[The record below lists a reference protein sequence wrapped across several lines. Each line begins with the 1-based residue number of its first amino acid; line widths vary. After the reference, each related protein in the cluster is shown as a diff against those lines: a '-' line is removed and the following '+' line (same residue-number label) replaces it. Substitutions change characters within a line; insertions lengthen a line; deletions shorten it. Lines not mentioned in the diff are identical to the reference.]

1 MTEALDSYL
10 SSVTFAAVA
19 ETAFSST
26 VLPRTKSADGSQEV
40 IRPQECGNNVCKQLQ
55 STQLIS

>member
-1 MTEALDSYL
+1 MTEALDSCL
-10 SSVTFAAVA
+10 SSVSCASEAGTGLSFVI
-19 ETAFSST
+19 
-26 VLPRTKSADGSQEV
+26 LPCIKSADGSQEV